1 MRMDPS
7 LTPSL
12 NLNLNRDQWASL
24 LGEWASAIRHAPDRA
39 ERVRMTGDRNP
50 WFSPEQ
56 VEEALTGITDNLLDP
71 AAVRAWLAAYPHL
84 DQPVAPKN
92 VGLVLAGNLPG
103 VGFHDVLCV
112 LLSGHSAQI
121 KLSAKDPVLLP
132 WLLDLLLALEP
143 GLQGRWTYTERLAAF
158 DAVIATGS
166 DNSNRY
172 FLHYFRHV
180 PHLLRGNRT
189 SAAVLTGQET
199 PEELH
204 ALGRDIFQY
213 FGLGCR
219 SVSHLFVS
227 APVDLTK
234 LLDALEPFARLLE
247 HARYRHNFDY
257 QRTLL
262 LLNST
267 PHLGSDFLSLVENP
281 ALVSPIS
288 VLHYTRFDSPEQLDA
303 LLAQHRD
310 QLQVLVGR
318 GKGLVPFGQAQ
329 RPGPADYADQRD
341 TLAFLA
347 ENL

>member
-1 MRMDPS
+1 MNA
-7 LTPSL
+7 
-12 NLNLNRDQWASL
+12 NLNLPLNLSRDQWVPL
-24 LGEWASAIRHAPDRA
+24 LGKWANAIRNAPDRA
-39 ERVRMTGDRNP
+39 QRVRMAGDRNP
-50 WFSPEQ
+50 WFSPDQ
-56 VEEALTGITDNLLDP
+56 VEEALRCITDNLLDP
-71 AAVRAWLAAYPHL
+71 AAIQAWLTSYPHL
-84 DQPVAPKN
+84 DHPVAPKSI
-92 VGLVLAGNLPG
+92 GLVLAGNLPG

-112 LLSGHSAQI
+112 LLSGHRAQL

-143 GLQGRWTYTERLAAF
+143 GLQGRWSFTERLAAF

-180 PHLLRGNRT
+180 PHLLRANRT
-189 SAAVLTGQET
+189 SAAVLHGDET
-199 PEELH
+199 PEELL

-219 SVSHLFVS
+219 SVSHVFV
-227 APVDLTK
+227 AGQADLTR
-234 LLDALEPFARLLE
+234 LLDALQPFARLLE

-262 LLNST
+262 LLNNT

-281 ALVSPIS
+281 ALLSPIS
-288 VLHYTRFDSPEQLDA
+288 VLHYTRFASPDQLDG
-303 LLAQHRD
+303 LVAQHRD

-318 GKGLVPFGQAQ
+318 AKGLVPFGQAQ

>member
-1 MRMDPS
+1 MTR
-7 LTPSL
+7 
-12 NLNLNRDQWASL
+12 NHWQSL
-24 LGEWASAIRHAPDRA
+24 LSRWADALRSAPDRSEIIRKA
-39 ERVRMTGDRNP
+39 GDRNP
-50 WFSPEQ
+50 WFGPQQ
-56 VEEALTGITDNLLDP
+56 VEDALSGISEGLLKP
-71 AAVRAWLAAYPHL
+71 SALEAWLTAYPHL
-84 DQPVAPKN
+84 DEQVAAKT
-92 VGLVLAGNLPG
+92 VGLVLAGNLPL

-112 LLSGHSAQI
+112 LVAGHRAQI

-132 WLLDLLLALEP
+132 WALDLLLELEP
-143 GLQGRWTYTERLAAF
+143 ELAGRWTFAERLQHY

-189 SAAVLTGQET
+189 SAAILQGDET
-199 PEELH
+199 ADELE

-219 SVSHLFVS
+219 SVSHLFL
-227 APVDLTK
+227 AKDVDITK
-234 LLDALEPFARLLE
+234 LLDALEPFAPILE

-262 LLNST
+262 LLNRT
-267 PHLGSDFLSLVENP
+267 QHLGSDFLSIVENP

-288 VLHYTRFDSPEQLDA
+288 VLHYTRFQSPEELGQL
-303 LLAQHRD
+303 LEHHREG
-310 QLQVLVGR
+310 LQVVVGR
-318 GKGLVPFGQAQ
+318 AKGLVPFGRAQ
-329 RPGPADYADQRD
+329 QPGPADYADQKD

-347 ENL
+347 KCF